1 MRITGHATLIVPVAD
16 AARVRNILLRHCG
29 CDMLRT
35 PAVAKGAGKGAKP
48 THYVLDCPADDN
60 LKAVIQNILKDE
72 SNATKVVS
80 AKGVSALATE
90 LSKANLEPQPKPKT
104 NSVIDREAA
113 IH

>member
-1 MRITGHATLIVPVAD
+1 MRITGHATLVVPVAD
-16 AARVRNILLRHCG
+16 AERVRNILLRHCG

-72 SNATKVVS
+72 ARVTKVVS

-90 LSKANLEPQPKPKT
+90 LSKANLETKPKPAT
-104 NSVIDREAA
+104 SDGGLDREGR
-113 IH
+113 